1 MKRINELVLKR
12 TGGWYIFIAILA
24 SQFIGL
30 AGAIPGLA
38 ALNLTTASSQ
48 EMRRQFILLLPLLL
62 LISEA
67 IIFAIIWELTP
78 DARARLDQWRNG
90 TFTTTDTTTERLA
103 WKQITNLA
111 SLYGTVAIAVHFVVI
126 VLPPPILE
134 IMRLLRERAL
144 DSILNPASASGSL
157 SIYVFLG
164 GLASIL
170 GWHSLNIL
178 IIERLTL
185 PARLILLPKDYE
197 TQLQG
202 RSGAL
207 LSFKFNILLISLII
221 VGLTV
226 IAPIGFNQTI
236 RALYTDTPPISIVR
250 DLQIQSI
257 LLSILMLLL
266 GGGFSYLAAR
276 SISEPARE
284 LISTLQKIEQG
295 DLQGRAPVIATDEL
309 ALVAIYFNRMISR
322 LETLQATLE
331 QQVKD
336 RTQQLAAT
344 IEVGKVA
351 SSILDI
357 NQLLH
362 KVANLITDRFGYYYT
377 AIYLIDPT
385 EKWAELREAT
395 GEAGAILKQNRH
407 RIELTAKSMIAGCIR
422 EKMPRVN
429 QNTTTEKQRLEN
441 PLLPYTRSEVALPLL
456 IGDRVLGA
464 LNVHSTKT
472 EDFNLQTVQT
482 LQNVAS
488 QISIALENARL
499 FQEARQSIQEL
510 RAIQKQYLLEG
521 WTNVKSYSEALEY
534 EIGEPVETPSQI
546 LQSVIELRNQV
557 FGQITLEGHAEWT
570 PEQRSL
576 VDAVAAQAAIAL
588 ENARLVAESR
598 QIAMRERALAEIS
611 SKIWASGSV
620 DNILQTV
627 VRELGK
633 RLDASGAS
641 IELKVD
647 EEQ

>member
-38 ALNLTTASSQ
+38 AFNLTTASSQ

-134 IMRLLRERAL
+134 IMQLLRERAL

-221 VGLTV
+221 IGLTV

-429 QNTTTEKQRLEN
+429 QNTTAEKQRLEN

-472 EDFNLQTVQT
+472 EDFNLETIQT

>member
-1 MKRINELVLKR
+1 MH
-12 TGGWYIFIAILA
+12 
-24 SQFIGL
+24 
-30 AGAIPGLA
+30 
-38 ALNLTTASSQ
+38 
-48 EMRRQFILLLPLLL
+48 RQFILLLPLLL

-134 IMRLLRERAL
+134 IMQLLRERAL

-178 IIERLTL
+178 IIEHLTL

-429 QNTTTEKQRLEN
+429 QNTTAEKQRLEN
-441 PLLPYTRSEVALPLL
+441 PLLPYTRSEVALPLI

-472 EDFNLQTVQT
+472 DDFNLETIQT

-611 SKIWASGSV
+611 SKIWASDSV

>member
-429 QNTTTEKQRLEN
+429 QNTTAEKQRLEN

-472 EDFNLQTVQT
+472 EDFNLETIQT